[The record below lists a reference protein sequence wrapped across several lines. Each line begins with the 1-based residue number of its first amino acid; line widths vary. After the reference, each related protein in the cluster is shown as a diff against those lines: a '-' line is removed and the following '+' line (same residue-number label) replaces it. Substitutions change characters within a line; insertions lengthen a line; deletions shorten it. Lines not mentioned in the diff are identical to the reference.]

1 LRMRADIL
9 RGERCGS
16 RIGIGKQK
24 QIGKPGSSARLAI
37 LWIPR
42 AGWRAACGRRD
53 DNVAVFGHGV
63 GRSLE
68 AAEDLLSKI
77 NPEEEAESDG

>member
-1 LRMRADIL
+1 MRADIL

-37 LWIPR
+37 LWIPSAR
-42 AGWRAACGRRD
+42 LARRF
-53 DNVAVFGHGV
+53 VAD
-63 GRSLE
+63 
-68 AAEDLLSKI
+68 AMTT
-77 NPEEEAESDG
+77 